1 MPQLFFA
8 KKNSWGFSC
17 FMSRSTGLF
26 SGIKTGTMSLDFT
39 ISNLQSLFKYMSE
52 FRSLLEIFFENTPL
66 GIAVF
71 DRSLALQRY
80 NPACVGFVERYTSRT
95 AADVAAG
102 VHLFELLPGAKSA
115 LAPRM
120 ERVLAGERVHEE
132 MLPLRNGAI
141 DSYWDIILLP
151 VVEETRVTTVMMVIK
166 DVTERVQAYQRLER
180 RIADRMRKLTALY
193 DVMQVAAEPLD
204 TQMMLARSLERVL
217 AAVRATVGMI
227 HLLDESGEK
236 LQLATQ
242 QGLTGE
248 MVAQM
253 QAMPADRGLA
263 GQVVQRKNAV
273 VVADVKVDPST
284 QAVVR
289 QTNLQVYAGVT
300 IRAKG
305 RLLGVLS
312 VFRDSKRPFIEEDV
326 SLLDSVADQIGVAVE
341 NNRLRQQAEQLAV
354 VEERARLAR
363 DLHDSVTQALYSIT
377 LFAAA
382 GRRLV
387 QSGQREALDGMLA
400 ELSAAA
406 QQALKEMR
414 LLLYRLRPSALQQGS
429 LAGALRQRLEAVEKR
444 AGIDSRLI
452 VEHFSEMPPAAE
464 EAFYYIAQEAL
475 NNSLK
480 HAAATT
486 VTVRLYQSDEEW
498 VILEVADNGRGFDL
512 VTARSEGMGLL
523 TMRERAEKLGGR
535 LSVESAPGAG
545 TTVKV
550 RLEI

>member
-1 MPQLFFA
+1 ME
-8 KKNSWGFSC
+8 FS
-17 FMSRSTGLF
+17 
-26 SGIKTGTMSLDFT
+26 
-39 ISNLQSLFKYMSE
+39 
-52 FRSLLEIFFENTPL
+52 SLLETFFEDTPL

-71 DRSLALQRY
+71 DRSLALERF
-80 NPACVGFVERYTSRT
+80 NPACVGFVEQYTSHT
-95 AADVAAG
+95 AADVVTG
-102 VHLFELLPGAKSA
+102 VHLFELLPGARSA

-120 ERVLAGERVHEE
+120 DRVLAGESVHEE
-132 MLPLRNGAI
+132 MLPLRNGSI
-141 DSYWDIILLP
+141 DSYWDIMLLP
-151 VVEETRVTTVMMVIK
+151 VVEETRVATVIMVIK

-193 DVMQVAAEPLD
+193 DVMQVGAEPLD
-204 TQMMLARSLERVL
+204 PQMMLARSLERVL

-227 HLLDESGEK
+227 HLLDDSGEK
-236 LQLATQ
+236 LQLATE

-248 MVAQM
+248 ILAQM
-253 QAMPADRGLA
+253 QVMPADSGLA
-263 GQVVQRKNAV
+263 GQVVQRKYSV
-273 VVADVKVDPST
+273 VVADVKMDPH
-284 QAVVR
+284 APPAVR
-289 QTNLQVYAGVT
+289 QANLQAYAGVT

-305 RLLGVLS
+305 RILGVLS
-312 VFRDSKRPFIEEDV
+312 VFRDSKRPFLEEDV

-341 NNRLRQQAEQLAV
+341 NNRLRRQAEQLAV

-387 QSGQREALDGMLA
+387 QSGQRQALDEMLA

-429 LAGALRQRLEAVEKR
+429 LAGALRQRLDAVEKR
-444 AGIDSRLI
+444 AGIDFRLI
-452 VEHFSEMPPAAE
+452 VEHFSELPAAAE

-486 VTVRLYQSDEEW
+486 VIVRLYHSDEGC
-498 VILEVADNGRGFDL
+498 VILEVADDGRGFDL
-512 VTARSEGMGLL
+512 AATRSDGMGLL
-523 TMRERAEKLGGR
+523 TMHERAEKLGGK
-535 LSVESAPGAG
+535 LSVESAPGSG
-545 TTVKV
+545 TTVKAS
-550 RLEI
+550 LEI

>member
-1 MPQLFFA
+1 MP
-8 KKNSWGFSC
+8 
-17 FMSRSTGLF
+17 
-26 SGIKTGTMSLDFT
+26 
-39 ISNLQSLFKYMSE
+39 E
-52 FRSLLEIFFENTPL
+52 FHSLLETFFENIPL

-80 NPACVGFVERYTSRT
+80 NPACVGFVEHYTART
-95 AADVAAG
+95 AEDMTPG
-102 VHLFELLPGAKSA
+102 VHLFDLLPGIKSV

-120 ERVLAGERVHEE
+120 TRVLAGETVHEE
-132 MLPLRNGAI
+132 MLPLRNGSV

-151 VVEETRVTTVMMVIK
+151 VLDDGQVTTVIMVVK

-193 DVMQVAAEPLD
+193 DVMQVAGEPLD
-204 TQMMLARSLERVL
+204 FQAMLSRSLERVL

-227 HLLDESGEK
+227 YLLDESGET
-236 LQLATQ
+236 LQLVSQ
-242 QGLTGE
+242 HGLTDE
-248 MVAQM
+248 VLAQVKTV
-253 QAMPADRGLA
+253 PADSGLA
-263 GQVVQRKNAV
+263 GQVVRLKKAIIV
-273 VVADVKVDPST
+273 PDVKADSHTRPAIQETDLHAYV
-284 QAVVR
+284 
-289 QTNLQVYAGVT
+289 GVT

-305 RLLGVLS
+305 RLLGVLG
-312 VFRDSKRPFIEEDV
+312 VFRDSEQPFLEEDI

-341 NNRLRQQAEQLAV
+341 NSRLRQQAEQVAV

-363 DLHDSVTQALYSIT
+363 DLHDSVTQALYSIS

-387 QSGQREALDGMLA
+387 QSNQSQALDEMLA

-414 LLLYRLRPSALQQGS
+414 LLLYRLRPPALQKGD

-444 AGIDSRLI
+444 AGIDGRLI
-452 VEHFSEMPPAAE
+452 VEHFSDLPPAVE

-475 NNSLK
+475 NNALK
-480 HAAATT
+480 HAAATM
-486 VTVRLYQSDEEW
+486 VTVRLYQLEEGC
-498 VILEVADNGRGFDL
+498 VILEVADDGRGFEL
-512 VTARSEGMGLL
+512 PAARSDGMGLV
-523 TMRERAEKLGGR
+523 TMRERAEELGGE

-545 TTVKV
+545 TTVKAS
-550 RLEI
+550 LDI